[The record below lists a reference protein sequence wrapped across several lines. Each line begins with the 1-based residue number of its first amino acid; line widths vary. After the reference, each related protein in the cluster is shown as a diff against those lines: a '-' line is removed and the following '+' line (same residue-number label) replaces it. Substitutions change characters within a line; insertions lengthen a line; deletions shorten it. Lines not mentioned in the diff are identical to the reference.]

1 MPALTAQDEDLLAFL
16 LEEEGIEVCQSIA
29 RRQTGAGSP
38 LSFSQQR
45 LWFLQ
50 NLKPE
55 SPAYNLPRAYHLRG
69 ALNVAALE
77 QSFCEIVRRHEVLR
91 TTFTTTNGEAVQIVN
106 PAQPIHIAQQDL
118 SNLPVAERDERVRQ
132 LAFEESRV
140 PFDLTCAP
148 LIRLQLLRLAG
159 DEHVL
164 LLTMHHI
171 VSDEWSTGI
180 FINEIAVL
188 YQTFVRG
195 GPLPLPELPIQYAD
209 YAEWQAG
216 WLKSEQAGAQ
226 LAYWRKQ
233 LAGELPLLELPADH
247 KRPPVQTF
255 NGASRSLLL
264 GAHVAEAVK
273 QLSRE
278 ENATLFMTMFAAFT
292 ALIHRYSGQD
302 DILVGSPIAGRERPE
317 IAGLIGFFVNT
328 LVLRIDFSGNQSFRS
343 LLAQVR
349 EVALGAYTNQSLPFE
364 LLVREL
370 QPERSLSHTPLFQ
383 ITFATHEPQKGSL
396 RPADIDLAV
405 QPLHFALESAKFDI
419 FLAVDD
425 RGNDLNAKVIYNSD
439 LFDGSTIERMLR
451 HYRTL
456 LESAV
461 ADPDQLVSSLSL
473 MTQEEQQQLLVEWND
488 TLVDREVQHA
498 SVTRWFEQQVER
510 TPDATA
516 LAASGVELSYRELN
530 TRANQLA
537 HHLSR
542 LGVAR
547 ETAVGVYLERSA
559 NMIVALL
566 ATLKAGGTY
575 VPLNPE
581 YPRHR
586 LAMMIEDSAMPF
598 LITQQALLDG
608 VPETQACIV
617 CVDRDAEVIAA
628 LPQNNPAI
636 EIRGDEVAYIIYT
649 SGSAGKPKGVRVAHG
664 NLVHTLMASVETF
677 AFQPSDA
684 MPCLA
689 AMSFDIS
696 LFEVL
701 NPLLTGGK
709 LLFVTR
715 DDVLDLDTLL
725 AHLDNVTIFHAVPSL
740 LRQIVGHVKQQPANE
755 DRFSPLRM
763 IFTGGDAVPP
773 DLITEARETF
783 ANAAIKVLY
792 GPTEATIICASF
804 AAGAS
809 KEVAGH
815 MIGRPLPN
823 VRMRVYD
830 AHRNLVPVG
839 VAGELYL
846 GGGGIAPGYL
856 NRDDLTSER
865 FIEIDGAR
873 YYRTGDRARYLA
885 DGNLEFLGRIDQQ
898 VKIRGF
904 RIELSEIE
912 VALTEHSSVL
922 ETLVLARADE
932 RNEKRLVAY
941 IVSDREHP
949 PSIGELH
956 SHVRERLPEYMIPS
970 YFVML
975 DAIPLTPNG
984 KIDRHALPAPEL
996 SRPDLDGAFVAPRSQ
1011 VEEMVAQVWSDALLI
1026 DQVGVHDNFFT
1037 LGGHSLLGTT
1047 IVTRLRQVFNVELP
1061 LRTIFEGPTVSQLS
1075 EKIEAAQRAGRN
1087 LSMPALV
1094 RVSREQALPLSFA
1107 QERLWFNDQLMP
1119 GGNSAYNVQLAVR
1132 LQGRLHVDV
1141 LEQVL
1146 NKLVRRHES
1155 LRTNF
1160 TTVAGRPVQVV
1171 APELKIALTLQ
1182 SVSDVPEDQR
1192 EAEVLRLATAVTQ
1205 QPFDLSSDSLLRP
1218 FLFRFNDES
1227 HVLVLVIHHIVCDGW
1242 SMGVLIQELAALYET
1257 CREGREP
1264 ALAELPIQY
1273 ADYAKWQRD
1282 WLEGELLEKHLAYW
1296 RQALANVREL
1306 QLKTDRTRPAIQSF
1320 RGAHRPFTIPAD
1332 LSASLRK
1339 LSKRKDVTLYMIM
1352 LGAFKALLHYY
1363 SQSEDI
1369 VVGTDVANRSRV
1381 ETEGLI
1387 GFLANQLVLRTN
1399 LAGDPTFTEIISRV
1413 REVSLEAF
1421 VHQDAPFEE
1430 VVRAISP
1437 ERNVNRNPLFQIMF
1451 GFSNTPRPVLTLPE
1465 LTISGME
1472 IEKGSAVFDLSLYL
1486 TDTPQGINGMLRYST
1501 DLFESAT
1508 IERMREQYETLL
1520 AHVVANPDARLSA
1533 LCEMLQ
1539 KQAAAD
1545 LKETTRHLFQKAR
1558 RRVAV

>member
-1 MPALTAQDEDLLAFL
+1 MPALTAPDEDLIAFL

-29 RRQTGAGSP
+29 RRQTEAGSP

-55 SPAYNLPRAYHLRG
+55 SPAYNLPRASHLRG

-91 TTFTTTNGEAVQIVN
+91 TTFTTSNGEAVQVVN
-106 PAQPIHIAQQDL
+106 PAQPINIAQQDL
-118 SNLPVAERDERVRQ
+118 SRLPVAEREERVRQ
-132 LAFEESRV
+132 LVFEESRI

-171 VSDEWSTGI
+171 VSDEWSAGI
-180 FINEIAVL
+180 FIHEIAAL
-188 YQTFVRG
+188 YQAFVRG
-195 GPLPLPELPIQYAD
+195 GPSPLPELPIQYAD

-216 WLKSEQAGAQ
+216 WLKSEQASEQ
-226 LAYWRKQ
+226 LAYWNKQ
-233 LAGELPLLELPADH
+233 LAGELPLLELQTDH

-264 GAHVAEAVK
+264 GTDVSEAVK

-278 ENATLFMTMFAAFT
+278 ENATLFMTLFAAFT

-317 IAGLIGFFVNT
+317 IEGLIGFFVNT
-328 LVLRIDFSGNQSFRS
+328 LVLRVNFSGNQSFRS

-349 EVALGAYTNQSLPFE
+349 EIALGAYTNQSLPFE

-383 ITFATHEPQKGSL
+383 ITFATHVPQRNSL
-396 RPADIDLAV
+396 RPADINLEV
-405 QPLHFALESAKFDI
+405 RPLHFGVESAKFDI
-419 FLAVDD
+419 FLSVDD
-425 RGNDLNAKVIYNSD
+425 TDSDLNARVIYNSD
-439 LFDGSTIERMLR
+439 LFDGATIERMLR
-451 HYRTL
+451 HFRTL

-461 ADPDQLVSSLSL
+461 ANPDQLVSSLSL
-473 MTQEEQQQLLVEWND
+473 VTREEQQQLLVDWND
-488 TLVDREVQHA
+488 TRCDRETQPA

-516 LAASGVELSYRELN
+516 LTAGNVELSYRELN
-530 TRANQLA
+530 ARANQLA
-537 HHLSR
+537 HHLSQ
-542 LGVAR
+542 LGVER

-559 NMIVALL
+559 EMIVALL
-566 ATLKAGGTY
+566 AMLKAGGTY

-581 YPRHR
+581 YPRRR
-586 LAMMIEDSAMPF
+586 LALMIEDSAMPF
-598 LITQQALLDG
+598 IITQQSLVDEL
-608 VPETQACIV
+608 PETQARIV
-617 CVDRDAEVIAA
+617 CVDRDAAVIEARS
-628 LPQNNPAI
+628 QNNPDI
-636 EIRGDEVAYIIYT
+636 EIAASDVAYIIYT
-649 SGSAGKPKGVRVAHG
+649 SGSAGKPKGVRVAQG

-677 AFQPSDA
+677 DFQPPDA

-701 NPLLTGGK
+701 NPLLTGGR
-709 LLFVTR
+709 LRFVTR
-715 DDVLDLDTLL
+715 EDVLDLDTLL
-725 AHLDNVTIFHAVPSL
+725 SHLDNVTIFHAVPTL
-740 LRQIVGHVKQQPANE
+740 LRQIVGHIKRQPEN
-755 DRFSPLRM
+755 DGRFSHLRM

-783 ANAAIKVLY
+783 ANAAIKILY

-804 AAGAS
+804 AAGAN

-846 GGGGIAPGYL
+846 GGGGIAHGYL

-865 FIEIDGAR
+865 FIEIDSAR

-885 DGNLEFLGRIDQQ
+885 DGNLEFLGRIDHQ

-912 VALTEHSSVL
+912 VALADHAGVSENI
-922 ETLVLARADE
+922 VLARNDVH
-932 RNEKRLVAY
+932 NEKRLVAY
-941 IVSDREHP
+941 IVSGREHA
-949 PSIGELH
+949 PSISDLR
-956 SHVRERLPEYMIPS
+956 SHLRERLPEYMIPS
-970 YFVML
+970 FFVRL

-984 KIDRHALPAPEL
+984 KVDRNALPAPEL

-1011 VEEMVAQVWSDALLI
+1011 VEEMVAQVWSDALRI
-1026 DQVGVHDNFFT
+1026 DQVGVGDNFFA
-1037 LGGHSLLGTT
+1037 LGGHSLLAMT
-1047 IVTRLRQVFNVELP
+1047 IVTRLRQAFNIDLP
-1061 LRTIFEGPTVSQLS
+1061 LRTIFEGPTVSRLS
-1075 EKIEAAQRAGRN
+1075 ERIEAEQRAGRN
-1087 LSMPALV
+1087 LSLPPLV

-1132 LQGRLHVDV
+1132 LQGRLHVDA
-1141 LEQVL
+1141 LEQAL
-1146 NKLVRRHES
+1146 NKLVQRHES
-1155 LRTNF
+1155 LRTGF
-1160 TTVAGRPVQVV
+1160 TTVDGRPVQVV
-1171 APELKIALTLQ
+1171 APELTIDLTLYNAN
-1182 SVSDVPEDQR
+1182 DVPEDER
-1192 EAEVLRLATAVTQ
+1192 EAEVLRLATAATQ
-1205 QPFDLSSDSLLRP
+1205 QPFDLSADALLRP
-1218 FLFRFNDES
+1218 FLFRLSDDS

-1242 SMGVLIQELAALYET
+1242 SMGVLVQELAAFYET

-1264 ALAELPIQY
+1264 AFAELPIQY

-1282 WLEGELLEKHLAYW
+1282 WLAGELLEKHLAYW

-1306 QLKTDRTRPAIQSF
+1306 QLKSDRTRPAIQSF
-1320 RGAHRPFTIPAD
+1320 HGAHRPFTMPAD
-1332 LSASLRK
+1332 LSASLRG
-1339 LSKRKDVTLYMIM
+1339 LSKRTDVTLYMIM

-1387 GFLANQLVLRTN
+1387 GFLANQLVLRTS

-1421 VHQDAPFEE
+1421 VHQDAPFEK
-1430 VVRAISP
+1430 VVRAVSP
-1437 ERNVNRNPLFQIMF
+1437 ERNLNRNPLFQIMF
-1451 GFSNTPRPVLTLPE
+1451 GFSNTPPPVVTLPE

-1508 IERMREQYETLL
+1508 IERLREQYETLL
-1520 AHVVANPDARLSA
+1520 AHVVTNPDARLSA
-1533 LCEMLQ
+1533 LCEML
-1539 KQAAAD
+1539 AAAD
-1545 LKETTRHLFQKAR
+1545 REHVEKATRQLFQNAR
-1558 RRVAV
+1558 RRVVI